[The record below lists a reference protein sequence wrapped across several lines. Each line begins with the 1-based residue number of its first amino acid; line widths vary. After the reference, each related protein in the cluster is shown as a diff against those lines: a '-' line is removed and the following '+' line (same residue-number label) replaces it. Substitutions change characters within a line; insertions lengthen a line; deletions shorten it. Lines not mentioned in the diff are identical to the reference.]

1 MPASYYIQP
10 LTALA
15 FVSPPNAT
23 RPMPIGY
30 AYVTPV
36 TPPPDPPDLVVTFP
50 ANLRDTLRGGLAVSF
65 AAEGG
70 FFDYPI
76 MNRSFESLTLED
88 GFTAVLGTGAASR
101 PTREGLVLATGPG
114 SDSSARVETDGA
126 YDYGAAYAYYDIR
139 VDVELL
145 NPPTT
150 GLAGPVTVA
159 ELFGENDD
167 QDIAR
172 VRIVRDPTQPGFLLY
187 QGLAAFAGGAVI
199 AAGSGFVVDPGPHQR
214 FRLRLVRNDTY
225 VVGYVGLI
233 DGATD
238 EAAFVEVLNSTNFPT
253 SAGVIGFGVSN
264 QSVGVR
270 VRSRFDTFTFSP
282 CAMVVPRAAYGGK
295 VRLLENVTTP
305 SRTRI
310 SGLIPAA
317 IYGLQDL
324 GQHDLDVFGAWTRTR
339 LANAFEYTL
348 PDSKIIG
355 RTALRLLQ
363 TPTDPEVYTP

>member
-1 MPASYYIQP
+1 MAPFQA
-10 LTALA
+10 
-15 FVSPPNAT
+15 PPNAT
-23 RPMPIGY
+23 RPMAIGDPY
-30 AYVTPV
+30 APPV
-36 TPPPDPPDLVVTFP
+36 VPPPDPPDAVVTFP

-76 MNRSFESLTLED
+76 LDRSFESLTLET
-88 GFTAVLGTGAASR
+88 GFTEVLGTGATAR
-101 PTREGLVLATGPG
+101 PERRGLVLATGPSSG
-114 SDSSARVETDGA
+114 SSARVETDGE

-159 ELFGENDD
+159 EIFGENDD
-167 QDIAR
+167 ADIAR
-172 VRIVRDPTQPGFLLY
+172 VRIVRDPSQPGFLLY
-187 QGLAAFAGGAVI
+187 QGLASFAGGVVI
-199 AAGSGFVVDPGPHQR
+199 AAGAGFIVDPGPHQK
-214 FRLRLVRNDTY
+214 FRLRLVRNDNY

-233 DGATD
+233 DGAD
-238 EAAFVEVLNSTNFPT
+238 DSAAYVEVLNTTNFPT

-264 QSVGVR
+264 QSTAVR
-270 VRSRFDTFTFSP
+270 VRSRFDSFTFTP
-282 CAMVVPRAAYGGK
+282 CAMIVPRVAYGGK
-295 VRLLENVTTP
+295 VRLLEDVSTP

-310 SGLIPAA
+310 SGIIPAA
-317 IYGLQDL
+317 LYGLQDL
-324 GQHDLDVFGAWTRTR
+324 GQHDVDVFGAWTRTR
-339 LANAFEYTL
+339 LTNAFEYTL

-355 RTALRLLQ
+355 RTALRVLQ

>member
-1 MPASYYIQP
+1 MPVSFYIQP
-10 LTALA
+10 TTARA
-15 FVSPPNAT
+15 FISPPNAT
-23 RPMPIGY
+23 RPLAIGY
-30 AYVTPV
+30 AYEPPLV
-36 TPPPDPPDLVVTFP
+36 PPPDPPALVVTFP
-50 ANLRDTLRGGLAVSF
+50 ANLRDTLRGGLAASF

-70 FFDYPI
+70 FFDYPVL
-76 MNRSFESLTLED
+76 NRSFESLTLET
-88 GFTAVLGTGAASR
+88 GFTAVLGAGATSR
-101 PTREGLVLATGPG
+101 PTRDGLILATGPG
-114 SDSSARVETDGA
+114 SGSAARVETDA
-126 YDYGAAYAYYDIR
+126 TYDYGASYAHYDIR

-150 GLAGPVTVA
+150 GLSGPVTVA

-172 VRIVRDPTQPGFLLY
+172 VRIVRDPAQPGFLLY

-199 AAGSGFVVDPGPHQR
+199 AAGSGFIPDPGPHQR

-225 VVGYVGLI
+225 VVGYIGLI
-233 DGATD
+233 DGAND
-238 EAAFVEVLNSTNFPT
+238 EAAYVEVLNSTNFPT
-253 SAGVIGFGVSN
+253 SAGVIGFGVAN

-270 VRSRFDTFTFSP
+270 VRSRFDSFTFAP

-295 VRLLENVTTP
+295 VRLLEDVTTP

-324 GQHDLDVFGAWTRTR
+324 GLHDLDVFGAWTRTR
-339 LANAFEYTL
+339 LTDAFEYTL

-355 RTALRLLQ
+355 RTALRVLR